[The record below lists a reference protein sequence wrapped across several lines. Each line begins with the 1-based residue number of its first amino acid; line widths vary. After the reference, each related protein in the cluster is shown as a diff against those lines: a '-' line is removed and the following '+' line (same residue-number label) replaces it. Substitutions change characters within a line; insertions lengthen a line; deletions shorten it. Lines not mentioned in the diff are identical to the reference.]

1 MSGERVGGRRASD
14 WRLDTP
20 TEALLKQLEAE
31 RSRLETVLLRLPEI
45 LGELEV
51 ERLVEGLAEAAR
63 ELTGADFA
71 MYVGAQ
77 EADLQVLVGAAE
89 RDFQHPPA
97 PVRAPLL
104 AAAFSSRA
112 PLRVDDT
119 LLWALSEEA
128 ARPYGSFRER
138 GPVRSYMAAPVVI
151 RSGEVLGALFL
162 GHHQQR
168 AFDRRDEQLLLG
180 ISAHLAVALEKA
192 DVLAERAEVARVLQ
206 ETLLPP
212 LLPVIRGVD
221 CAARY
226 RPTGSGNLVGGDFY
240 DVFSTGHGEWG
251 VVLGD
256 VSGVGAEAAALTG
269 IARYTVRAV
278 AGDGGPSAVL
288 RSLNDALNNQRTGD
302 RFCTA
307 VFLRLVPTALG
318 VAVTLANAG
327 HPPPLVLRE
336 DGHVE
341 SAGVSGGMPLG
352 LFPDACIS
360 DQVLT
365 LSPGDAIVLYT
376 DGVIEARAP
385 DGLEFGQERLESLLV
400 GCAGRTADGIARRLE
415 LAVIDH
421 QAGST
426 LDDVAV
432 LVVRAATPSPP
443 RG

>member
-1 MSGERVGGRRASD
+1 MTGERVGGRRASD
-14 WRLDTP
+14 WQLDTP
-20 TEALLKQLEAE
+20 AEALLKQLEAE
-31 RSRLETVLLRLPEI
+31 RARLETVLLRLPGI

-51 ERLVEGLAEAAR
+51 ERLVEGLAESAR

-71 MYVGAQ
+71 MYVGRREPGLA
-77 EADLQVLVGAAE
+77 VLVGASE
-89 RDFQHPPA
+89 TDFEDL
-97 PVRAPLL
+97 PVPVLAPLL
-104 AAAFSSRA
+104 AAAFSSTA

-119 LLWALSEEA
+119 SLWALSEEA
-128 ARPYGSFRER
+128 ARPYGSFRDR
-138 GPVRSYMAAPVVI
+138 GLVRSYIAAPVLAPA
-151 RSGEVLGALFL
+151 GDVLGALFL
-162 GHHQQR
+162 GHHRVR

-192 DVLAERAEVARVLQ
+192 DLLAERAEVARVLQ

-212 LLPVIRGVD
+212 LLPAIPGVD

-240 DVFSTGHGEWG
+240 DVFSTAEGEWG

-288 RSLNDALNNQRTGD
+288 SSLNEALNNQRTGD

-318 VAVTLANAG
+318 VVVTLANAG

-336 DGHVE
+336 DARVE
-341 SAGVSGGMPLG
+341 SVGGTGGMPLG
-352 LFPDACIS
+352 LFPDAGVS
-360 DQVLT
+360 DQNLT
-365 LSPGDAIVLYT
+365 LAPGDAIVLYT

-385 DGLEFGQERLESLLV
+385 DGEEYGQERLEWLLAR
-400 GCAGRTADGIARRLE
+400 CAGRTADGIARRLE

-421 QAGST
+421 QAGRT

-432 LVVRAATPSPP
+432 LVVRADPTPP